1 MNPATL
7 SDLSSR
13 SIIGEFYAALDQDL
27 GASWMDPI
35 TNIFPTNQESE
46 TYRWLG
52 QTPQMRE
59 WIGGRQA
66 KWLEVEGMT
75 IKNKLYEATLE
86 ILIDDIRRDKTG
98 QIMARVR
105 ELAARANA
113 HWAKLLTA
121 LLIAGP
127 NTTCYDGAYFF
138 DTNHVTDSPAAQSN
152 HLSFA
157 RATTGVTTAGDMEEA
172 ILTAVEQ
179 MLGFVDD
186 QGEPFNENA
195 RQFLVLVGPQL
206 ISPAAAA
213 LKNPIIIDRG
223 TSRTNT
229 IVNIGGYGF
238 DLAVNAR
245 LLSLGNSFYIFRTDA
260 PTRSLIRQE
269 EVPITVDAI
278 AEGSELEF
286 RERKHQYG
294 VTAIRAVGYGYW
306 QRAVQVDLTN

>member
-13 SIIGEFYAALDQDL
+13 SIIGEFYAALEQDL
-27 GASWMDPI
+27 GASWMEPI
-35 TNIFPTNQESE
+35 TNVFPTNQESE

-59 WIGGRQA
+59 WIGGRHA
-66 KWLEVEGMT
+66 KGLEVEGMT

-86 ILIDDIRRDKTG
+86 IGIDDIRRDKTG

-105 ELAARANA
+105 ELATRANA
-113 HWAKLLTA
+113 HWAKLLA
-121 LLIAGP
+121 SLLLAGT

-138 DTNHVTDSPAAQSN
+138 DTSHISDSPVTQSN
-152 HLSFA
+152 HLSVA
-157 RATTGVTTAGDMEEA
+157 RATSGITTAGDMEGA
-172 ILTAVEQ
+172 ILNAVEQ

-186 QGEPFNENA
+186 VGEPFNENA
-195 RQFLVLVGPQL
+195 RQFMVLVGPQL
-206 ISPAAAA
+206 LSPAAAA
-213 LKNPIIIDRG
+213 LKNPIILDRG
-223 TSRTNT
+223 TSRTNV

-238 DLAVNAR
+238 DLAVSAR
-245 LLSLGNSFYIFRTDA
+245 LLTLGNSFYVFRTDA
-260 PTRSLIRQE
+260 PTRALIRQE

-294 VTAIRAVGYGYW
+294 VTTIRNVGFGYW
-306 QRAVQVDLTN
+306 QRAVQVDITG

>member
-13 SIIGEFYAALDQDL
+13 SVIGEFYSALDVDL

-35 TNIFPTNQESE
+35 SNIFPTNQESE

-66 KWLEVEGMT
+66 KGFVVDGMT
-75 IKNKLYEATLE
+75 IRNKLFEATLE
-86 ILIDDIRRDKTG
+86 VLIDDIRRDKTG
-98 QIMARVR
+98 QIMMRVR
-105 ELAARANA
+105 ELAERANS
-113 HWAKLLTA
+113 HWAKLLAT
-121 LLIAGP
+121 LLLAGT

-138 DTNHVTDSPAAQSN
+138 DTNHIGDATPAQSN
-152 HLSFA
+152 HIQYA
-157 RATTGVTTAGDMEEA
+157 RATTGVTTAGDMEQA
-172 ILTAVEQ
+172 ILSAVQQ
-179 MLGFVDD
+179 MLTFVDD
-186 QGEPFNENA
+186 VGEPSNESA
-195 RQFLVLVGPQL
+195 RQFMILTGPQL
-206 ISPAAAA
+206 MNPSAAA
-213 LKNPIIIDRG
+213 LKNPVIIDRG

-238 DLAVNAR
+238 DLAISAR
-245 LLSLGNSFYIFRTDA
+245 LATLGNSFMVFRTDA
-260 PTRSLIRQE
+260 PVRALIRQE

-294 VTAIRAVGYGYW
+294 VTAIRNVGFGLW